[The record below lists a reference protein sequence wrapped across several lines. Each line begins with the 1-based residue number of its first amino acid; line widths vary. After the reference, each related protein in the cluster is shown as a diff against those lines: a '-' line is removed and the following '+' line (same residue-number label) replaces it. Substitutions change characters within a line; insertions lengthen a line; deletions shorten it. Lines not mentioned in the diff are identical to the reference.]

1 MEHAAQRW
9 RRPRATYYAALPN
22 ARIRGL
28 PAQPQHKEATVN
40 EQPTVRSL
48 MDAAPFSISE
58 DESVLMAWE
67 VMERS
72 EQRQLPV
79 VRADGC
85 CAGLLDRAELAVVC
99 AVAATTLS
107 RRTAHDLVHARR
119 TVTVHPED
127 SVLHAAAVMTEEH
140 LDALPVTDPHGRLV
154 GLLTAR
160 DYVAAAAGL
169 HSRAR
174 PISQGPA
181 RAALPGL
188 PPCRPARERGIV
200 IP

>member
-1 MEHAAQRW
+1 M
-9 RRPRATYYAALPN
+9 
-22 ARIRGL
+22 
-28 PAQPQHKEATVN
+28 K

-48 MDAAPFSISE
+48 MDAAPYTISE

-72 EQRQLPV
+72 RQRQLPV
-79 VRADGC
+79 VRGNGC

-99 AVAATTLS
+99 AAAATTLS
-107 RRTAHDLVHARR
+107 RRRVRDLVHARR

-127 SVLHAAAVMTEEH
+127 SVRRAAAVMTDEH
-140 LDALPVTDPHGRLV
+140 LDALPVTDPRGRLV

-160 DYVAAAAGL
+160 DYVAATAGL
-169 HSRAR
+169 QNGVAPFTRGPERAT
-174 PISQGPA
+174 
-181 RAALPGL
+181 LPGL
-188 PPCRPARERGIV
+188 PPRRMAPEPGIV